1 MWLFLHS
8 NVPRAENDHC
18 SFPGMQYWPRS
29 GNADLTSA
37 RCLIKNIRIKRVW
50 HFCFSMRLLNELCYF
65 SPAVL
70 CFIFKTNAM
79 MQCVDKQFVLTK
91 KKRKKKDNTEYKQLK
106 CSPLTQYP
114 SSDHHLNKRS
124 GIGRTNALFPW
135 LSSIIQPVRYS
146 QAFLSFIIFTC
157 KCHVKPASK
166 ILI

>member
-1 MWLFLHS
+1 MSPELRMITAVSLEC
-8 NVPRAENDHC
+8 NVD
-18 SFPGMQYWPRS
+18 PGVGM
-29 GNADLTSA
+29 LTS
-37 RCLIKNIRIKRVW
+37 LVPDVW
-50 HFCFSMRLLNELCYF
+50 SKISGSKEYDIFVFQWGYSTSCVIFLQQYF
-65 SPAVL
+65 VL
-70 CFIFKTNAM
+70 SLKP

-135 LSSIIQPVRYS
+135 LSSIIQSVRYS

>member
-1 MWLFLHS
+1 MSPELRMITAVSLECNVDPGVGMLTSLVPDVWSKISGSKEYDIFVFQWGDSTSCVLFLQ
-8 NVPRAENDHC
+8 
-18 SFPGMQYWPRS
+18 QY
-29 GNADLTSA
+29 
-37 RCLIKNIRIKRVW
+37 
-50 HFCFSMRLLNELCYF
+50 F
-65 SPAVL
+65 VL
-70 CFIFKTNAM
+70 SLKP

-135 LSSIIQPVRYS
+135 LSSIIQSVRYS

>member
-1 MWLFLHS
+1 MSPELRMTTAVSLEC
-8 NVPRAENDHC
+8 NID
-18 SFPGMQYWPRS
+18 PGVGM
-29 GNADLTSA
+29 LTS
-37 RCLIKNIRIKRVW
+37 LVPDVW
-50 HFCFSMRLLNELCYF
+50 SKISGSKEYDIFVFQWGDSTSCVIFLQQYF
-65 SPAVL
+65 VL
-70 CFIFKTNAM
+70 SLKP

-91 KKRKKKDNTEYKQLK
+91 KREKKKDNTEYKQLK

>member
-1 MWLFLHS
+1 MSPELRMTTAVSLECNIDPGVGMLTSLVPDVWSKISGSKEYDIFVFQWGDSTSCVLFLQ
-8 NVPRAENDHC
+8 
-18 SFPGMQYWPRS
+18 QY
-29 GNADLTSA
+29 
-37 RCLIKNIRIKRVW
+37 
-50 HFCFSMRLLNELCYF
+50 F
-65 SPAVL
+65 VL
-70 CFIFKTNAM
+70 SLKP

-135 LSSIIQPVRYS
+135 LSSIIQSVRYS
-146 QAFLSFIIFTC
+146 QAFLSSIIFTC

>member
-1 MWLFLHS
+1 MSPELRMITAVSLEC
-8 NVPRAENDHC
+8 NVD
-18 SFPGMQYWPRS
+18 PGVGM
-29 GNADLTSA
+29 LTS
-37 RCLIKNIRIKRVW
+37 LVPDVW
-50 HFCFSMRLLNELCYF
+50 SKISGSKEYDIFVFQWGDSTSCVIFLQQYF
-65 SPAVL
+65 VL
-70 CFIFKTNAM
+70 SLKP

-91 KKRKKKDNTEYKQLK
+91 KREKKKDNTEYKQLK

>member
-1 MWLFLHS
+1 MSPELRMTTAVSLEC
-8 NVPRAENDHC
+8 NID
-18 SFPGMQYWPRS
+18 PGVGM
-29 GNADLTSA
+29 LTS
-37 RCLIKNIRIKRVW
+37 LVPDVW
-50 HFCFSMRLLNELCYF
+50 SKISGSKEYDIFVFQWGDSTSCVIFLQQYF
-65 SPAVL
+65 VL
-70 CFIFKTNAM
+70 SLKP

-135 LSSIIQPVRYS
+135 LSSIIQSVRYS

>member
-1 MWLFLHS
+1 MSPELRMTTAVSLECNIDPGVGMLTSLVPDVWSKISGSKEYDIFVFQWGDSTSCVLFLQ
-8 NVPRAENDHC
+8 
-18 SFPGMQYWPRS
+18 QY
-29 GNADLTSA
+29 
-37 RCLIKNIRIKRVW
+37 
-50 HFCFSMRLLNELCYF
+50 F
-65 SPAVL
+65 VL
-70 CFIFKTNAM
+70 SLKP

>member
-1 MWLFLHS
+1 MSPELRMITAVSLECNVDPGVGMLTSLVPDVWSKISGSKEYDIFVFQWGDSTSCVLFLQ
-8 NVPRAENDHC
+8 
-18 SFPGMQYWPRS
+18 QY
-29 GNADLTSA
+29 
-37 RCLIKNIRIKRVW
+37 
-50 HFCFSMRLLNELCYF
+50 F
-65 SPAVL
+65 VL
-70 CFIFKTNAM
+70 SLKP

-91 KKRKKKDNTEYKQLK
+91 KREKKKDNTEYKQLK

>member
-1 MWLFLHS
+1 MSPELRMITAVSLEC
-8 NVPRAENDHC
+8 NVD
-18 SFPGMQYWPRS
+18 PGVGM
-29 GNADLTSA
+29 LTS
-37 RCLIKNIRIKRVW
+37 LVPDVW
-50 HFCFSMRLLNELCYF
+50 SKISGSKEYDIFVFQWGDSTSCVIFLQQYF
-65 SPAVL
+65 VL
-70 CFIFKTNAM
+70 SLKP

-135 LSSIIQPVRYS
+135 LSSIIQSVRYS
-146 QAFLSFIIFTC
+146 QAFLSSIIFTC

>member
-1 MWLFLHS
+1 MSPELRMITAVSLEC
-8 NVPRAENDHC
+8 NVD
-18 SFPGMQYWPRS
+18 PGVGM
-29 GNADLTSA
+29 LTS
-37 RCLIKNIRIKRVW
+37 LVPDVW
-50 HFCFSMRLLNELCYF
+50 SKISGSKEYDIFVFQWGDSTSCVIFLQQYF
-65 SPAVL
+65 VL
-70 CFIFKTNAM
+70 SLKP

-91 KKRKKKDNTEYKQLK
+91 KREKKKDNTEYKQLK

-135 LSSIIQPVRYS
+135 LSSIIQSVRYS

>member
-1 MWLFLHS
+1 MSPELRMITAVSLECNVDPGVGMLTSLVPDVWSKISGSKEYDIFVFQWGDSTSCVLFLQ
-8 NVPRAENDHC
+8 
-18 SFPGMQYWPRS
+18 QY
-29 GNADLTSA
+29 
-37 RCLIKNIRIKRVW
+37 
-50 HFCFSMRLLNELCYF
+50 
-65 SPAVL
+65 
-70 CFIFKTNAM
+70 
-79 MQCVDKQFVLTK
+79 FVLSLKPMQWCNVWISSSCLLK
-91 KKRKKKDNTEYKQLK
+91 KEKKKKDNTEYKQLK

>member
-1 MWLFLHS
+1 MSPELRMTTAVSLECNIDPGVGMLTSLVPDVWSKISGSKEYDIFVFQWGDSTSCVLFLQ
-8 NVPRAENDHC
+8 
-18 SFPGMQYWPRS
+18 QY
-29 GNADLTSA
+29 
-37 RCLIKNIRIKRVW
+37 
-50 HFCFSMRLLNELCYF
+50 F
-65 SPAVL
+65 VL
-70 CFIFKTNAM
+70 SLKP

-135 LSSIIQPVRYS
+135 LSSIIQSVRYS

>member
-1 MWLFLHS
+1 MSPELRMTTAVSLECNIDPGVGMLTSLVPDVWSKISGSKEYDIFVFQWGDSTSCVLFLQ
-8 NVPRAENDHC
+8 
-18 SFPGMQYWPRS
+18 QY
-29 GNADLTSA
+29 
-37 RCLIKNIRIKRVW
+37 
-50 HFCFSMRLLNELCYF
+50 F
-65 SPAVL
+65 VL
-70 CFIFKTNAM
+70 SLKP

-91 KKRKKKDNTEYKQLK
+91 KREKKKDNTEYKQLK

-135 LSSIIQPVRYS
+135 LSSIIQSVRYS

>member
-1 MWLFLHS
+1 MSPELRMTTAVSLEC
-8 NVPRAENDHC
+8 NID
-18 SFPGMQYWPRS
+18 PGVGM
-29 GNADLTSA
+29 LTS
-37 RCLIKNIRIKRVW
+37 LVPDVW
-50 HFCFSMRLLNELCYF
+50 SKISGSKEYDIFVFQWGDSTSCVIFLQQYF
-65 SPAVL
+65 VL
-70 CFIFKTNAM
+70 SLKP

>member
-1 MWLFLHS
+1 MSPELRMITAVSLEC
-8 NVPRAENDHC
+8 NVD
-18 SFPGMQYWPRS
+18 PGVGM
-29 GNADLTSA
+29 LTS
-37 RCLIKNIRIKRVW
+37 LVPDVW
-50 HFCFSMRLLNELCYF
+50 SKISGSKEYDIFVFQWGDSTSCVIFLQQYF
-65 SPAVL
+65 VL
-70 CFIFKTNAM
+70 SLKP

-135 LSSIIQPVRYS
+135 LSSIIQSVRYS

>member
-1 MWLFLHS
+1 MSPELRMITAVSLECNVDPGVGMLTSLVPDVWSKISGSKEYDIFVFQWGDSTSCVLFLQ
-8 NVPRAENDHC
+8 
-18 SFPGMQYWPRS
+18 QY
-29 GNADLTSA
+29 
-37 RCLIKNIRIKRVW
+37 
-50 HFCFSMRLLNELCYF
+50 F
-65 SPAVL
+65 VL
-70 CFIFKTNAM
+70 SLKP

>member
-1 MWLFLHS
+1 MSPELRMTTAVSLECNIDPGVGMLTSLVPDVWSKISGSKEYDIFVFQWGDSTSCVLFLQ
-8 NVPRAENDHC
+8 
-18 SFPGMQYWPRS
+18 QY
-29 GNADLTSA
+29 
-37 RCLIKNIRIKRVW
+37 
-50 HFCFSMRLLNELCYF
+50 F
-65 SPAVL
+65 VL
-70 CFIFKTNAM
+70 SLKP

-91 KKRKKKDNTEYKQLK
+91 KREKKKDNTEYKQLK

>member
-1 MWLFLHS
+1 MSPELRMTTAVSLEC
-8 NVPRAENDHC
+8 NID
-18 SFPGMQYWPRS
+18 PGVGM
-29 GNADLTSA
+29 LTS
-37 RCLIKNIRIKRVW
+37 LVPDVW
-50 HFCFSMRLLNELCYF
+50 SKISGSKEYDIFVFQWGDSTSCVIFLQQYF
-65 SPAVL
+65 VL
-70 CFIFKTNAM
+70 SLKP

-91 KKRKKKDNTEYKQLK
+91 KREKKKDNTEYKQLK

-135 LSSIIQPVRYS
+135 LSSITQSVRYS